1 MAIDITVVHANPVHR
16 VRTAGSAASVLRVAD
31 ANKRREYEP
40 KCTRAGVLFE
50 PLVMDTW
57 GGLHG
62 ASRATW
68 KSIVAVAT
76 SSYAPSARAARSG
89 TINQGL
95 SVALMR
101 GVAKHLAMTSLASDG
116 NDPGTESAEE
126 EAADDVMY
134 ADSDQDA
141 A

>member
-1 MAIDITVVHANPVHR
+1 MSQWYTQITYTACAPR
-16 VRTAGSAASVLRVAD
+16 VRRLQYYGKPE
-31 ANKRREYEP
+31 NKRRDYEP
-40 KCTRAGVLFE
+40 ACTRAGVLFE
-50 PLVMDTW
+50 PLVLDTW

-68 KSIVAVAT
+68 KSIVAAAT
-76 SSYAPSARAARSG
+76 RGCAHTGRAARSG

-101 GVAKHLAMTSLASDG
+101 GIAKQLAMTSLASDANNVG
-116 NDPGTESAEE
+116 AGSADED
-126 EAADDVMY
+126 AADDVMY

-141 A
+141 E